1 MARGADGSLLT
12 KDELEKLNLE
22 RYNQAI
28 ANGNLYNTGPIVD
41 DGGTS
46 FAPERWDEYFNKNES
61 LKPKDYVPQK
71 EMQAQLD
78 AGEEIDTSS
87 QEFVVDRDDVEII
100 SEEDMKPSYPSRG
113 NDNSFLTAEQ
123 SKAESGQSELS
134 KEVQADMDM
143 EAEIEAD
150 SSESDEF
157 DSPVSE
163 WVKEFEALS
172 DEDFEKAGLSI
183 EQLPANAQEAYA
195 KMAGVRDDIEFE
207 DAIKKGAEAN
217 QAQFDELPDVDATGI
232 KSSLNQKA
240 SDAKDRIIS
249 NVDDELIELAHKD
262 EIKEI
267 DDVYN
272 VVRESKGMMFDKAT
286 ELGEGSPEAMAD
298 MLARDQAGDMEISD
312 MKGKDAEITTTIM
325 KDTGLDMN
333 QANAL
338 MGKLKGLCG

>member
-1 MARGADGSLLT
+1 
-12 KDELEKLNLE
+12 
-22 RYNQAI
+22 
-28 ANGNLYNTGPIVD
+28 
-41 DGGTS
+41 
-46 FAPERWDEYFNKNES
+46 
-61 LKPKDYVPQK
+61 
-71 EMQAQLD
+71 MQAKLD

-100 SEEDMKPSYPSRG
+100 SEEDMEPSYPSRG

-123 SKAESGQSELS
+123 AKAEVAQSDLS
-134 KEVQADMDM
+134 KEVQADMAM
-143 EAEIEAD
+143 EAEIEKD
-150 SSESDEF
+150 FEGEDEF
-157 DSPVSE
+157 DTSIAG
-163 WVKEFEALS
+163 WVANFEALS
-172 DEDFEKAGLSI
+172 DEDFKSASLAI

-217 QAQFDELPDVDATGI
+217 QAQFDELPDIDASDV
-232 KSSLNQKA
+232 KSSLSRKA
-240 SDAKDRIIS
+240 SDAKDRIIA
-249 NVDDELIELAHKD
+249 NVDAELYRLDDVDAP
-262 EIKEI
+262 I

-338 MGKLKGLCG
+338 MGKLKGLCN

>member
-28 ANGNLYNTGPIVD
+28 ANGNLYNTGPIVE
-41 DGGTS
+41 GGTS

-61 LKPKDYVPQK
+61 LKPKNYVPQK

-113 NDNSFLTAEQ
+113 NDNSFLTVEQ
-123 SKAESGQSELS
+123 AKAESGQSDLS
-134 KEVQADMDM
+134 KEVQADMAM

-150 SSESDEF
+150 SSASDEF

-163 WVKEFEALS
+163 WVKEFEELS
-172 DEDFEKAGLSI
+172 DEEFKQAGLAI
-183 EQLPANAQEAYA
+183 GQLPANAQEAYA
-195 KMAGVRDDIEFE
+195 KMAGVRDDIKFE

-217 QAQFDELPDVDATGI
+217 QAQFDELPDIDASDV
-232 KSSLNQKA
+232 KSSINQKA

-249 NVDDELIELAHKD
+249 NVDDELINLTEKADL
-262 EIKEI
+262 KEI